1 MKIKVALVAIVC
13 PSMMLSGCAAS
24 YVKYDVSGPSS
35 CPPYVRADTA
45 MGVSVSVNE
54 TCSLDS
60 LKESKKPDSKQTN
73 EQKNEQGGK
82 TVNE

>member
-1 MKIKVALVAIVC
+1 MKNIGLIAAIG
-13 PSMMLSGCAAS
+13 SAIALSGCAAS
-24 YVKYDVSGPSS
+24 YVKYDVNGTDS

-54 TCSLDS
+54 TCSLDK
-60 LKESKKPDSKQTN
+60 LKKPKQTN
-73 EQKNEQGGK
+73 EQGGE

>member
-1 MKIKVALVAIVC
+1 MKKIGFIAVVGSAIA
-13 PSMMLSGCAAS
+13 LSGCAAS
-24 YVKYDVSGPSS
+24 YVKYDVNGTDS

-54 TCSLDS
+54 TCSLEA
-60 LKESKKPDSKQTN
+60 LKKPKQTN
-73 EQKNEQGGK
+73 EQTNEQGNE